1 MSEKQIGMEL
11 QKTVKA
17 LEKAKEIAI
26 ENMAQAIGLAADA
39 GDILLSARA
48 EGLDID
54 TIQEVAGI
62 NGEMGR
68 RYERVAKARP
78 SLSAPAPGQLKQ
90 LALWAGILPDP
101 IETSNPKAEVAWHSY
116 IIKARQWLARK
127 QIAQWTE
134 AQRTQFVDEAGQSL
148 RHTKRREARYDKRH
162 MRLTQVFTQGTSAT
176 YKSRVVDGEGF
187 RHNA

>member
-17 LEKAKEIAI
+17 LEKAKENAI
-26 ENMAQAIGLAADA
+26 EQMGEAIGLAADA
-39 GDILLSARA
+39 GDILLSARV
-48 EGLDID
+48 EGLDLD
-54 TIQEVAGI
+54 TIQGVAGI
-62 NGEMGR
+62 NGEQAR

-78 SLSAPAPGQLKQ
+78 TLQAPTPGGLKQ

-127 QIAQWTE
+127 SPAQWTE
-134 AQRTQFVDEAGQSL
+134 AQRTQFVDEA
-148 RHTKRREARYDKRH
+148 RPIVEA
-162 MRLTQVFTQGTSAT
+162 
-176 YKSRVVDGEGF
+176 YKEAGGEV
-187 RHNA
+187 

>member
-17 LEKAKEIAI
+17 LEKAKENAI
-26 ENMAQAIGLAADA
+26 EQMGEAIGLAADA
-39 GDILLSARA
+39 GDILLSARV
-48 EGLDID
+48 EGLDLD
-54 TIQEVAGI
+54 TIQGVAGI
-62 NGEMGR
+62 NGEQAR

-78 SLSAPAPGQLKQ
+78 TLQAPTPGELKQ

-127 QIAQWTE
+127 QIAQWT
-134 AQRTQFVDEAGQSL
+134 ATQKTQFVEEARPIVEAYKEAG
-148 RHTKRREARYDKRH
+148 
-162 MRLTQVFTQGTSAT
+162 
-176 YKSRVVDGEGF
+176 GEV
-187 RHNA
+187 

>member
-17 LEKAKEIAI
+17 LEKAKENAI
-26 ENMAQAIGLAADA
+26 EQMGEAIGLAADA
-39 GDILLSARA
+39 GDILLSARV
-48 EGLDID
+48 EGLDLD
-54 TIQEVAGI
+54 TIQGVAGI
-62 NGEMGR
+62 NGEQAR

-78 SLSAPAPGQLKQ
+78 SLQAPTPGGLKQ

-127 QIAQWTE
+127 SPAQWTE
-134 AQRTQFVDEAGQSL
+134 AQRTQFVEEARPIVEAYKEAG
-148 RHTKRREARYDKRH
+148 
-162 MRLTQVFTQGTSAT
+162 
-176 YKSRVVDGEGF
+176 GEV
-187 RHNA
+187 

>member
-26 ENMAQAIGLAADA
+26 ENMAQTIGLAADA
-39 GDILLSARA
+39 GDILLSARQ

-54 TIQEVAGI
+54 AIQEVAGI
-62 NGEMGR
+62 NGEQAR
-68 RYERVAKARP
+68 RFERVAKARP
-78 SLSAPAPGQLKQ
+78 SLSKPPAPGGLKQ

-127 QIAQWTE
+127 SPAQWTE
-134 AQRTQFVDEAGQSL
+134 AQRTQFVDEA
-148 RHTKRREARYDKRH
+148 RPIVEA
-162 MRLTQVFTQGTSAT
+162 
-176 YKSRVVDGEGF
+176 YKEAGGEV
-187 RHNA
+187 

>member
-17 LEKAKEIAI
+17 LEKAKENAI
-26 ENMAQAIGLAADA
+26 EQMGEAIGLAADA
-39 GDILLSARA
+39 GDILLSARV
-48 EGLDID
+48 EGLDLD
-54 TIQEVAGI
+54 TIQGVAGI
-62 NGEMGR
+62 NGEQAR

-78 SLSAPAPGQLKQ
+78 TLQAPTPGGLKQ

-127 QIAQWTE
+127 QIAQWT
-134 AQRTQFVDEAGQSL
+134 ATQKTQFVEEARPIVEAFKEAG
-148 RHTKRREARYDKRH
+148 
-162 MRLTQVFTQGTSAT
+162 
-176 YKSRVVDGEGF
+176 GEV
-187 RHNA
+187 